1 MSDSVSM
8 RFYLK
13 NAFDFEVRNKIETRM
28 QVLNALDELNEE
40 ETDELK
46 LLELVKEYLQKRIGE
61 MVTT

>member
-1 MSDSVSM
+1 MS
-8 RFYLK
+8 FYLK

-28 QVLNALDELNEE
+28 QALNALDELNEE
-40 ETDELK
+40 ETDELR

>member
-28 QVLNALDELNEE
+28 QALNALDELNEE
-40 ETDELK
+40 ETDELR

>member
-1 MSDSVSM
+1 M

-28 QVLNALDELNEE
+28 QALNALDELNEE
-40 ETDELK
+40 ETDELR